1 MAAGES
7 PRGDDGWS
15 LPPFPH
21 RRTLDQSVSSFV
33 NQEFQTYFIR
43 VLQVKSLSRVRLFV
57 TPRTI
62 QSLEFSRPEYWS
74 G

>member
-15 LPPFPH
+15 LPSSLH
-21 RRTLDQSVSSFV
+21 RHTLDQSVSSFV

-43 VLQVKSLSRVRLFV
+43 VLQVKSLSRV
-57 TPRTI
+57 
-62 QSLEFSRPEYWS
+62 
-74 G
+74 